1 VQLSFYFHERAES
14 IIIEAHLST
23 AGMQPAIKE
32 RTMKSKKGLLLLVVL
47 LVLGLAMACSQK
59 KEGSAPPE
67 KPAAAAP
74 KGVNMQEG
82 KWEITNTME
91 MQGMPAGMMKP
102 HTMTT
107 CLSQKDYVPKD
118 TEQKDCTMK
127 DLKVE
132 GNTVNWEMLCKNSS
146 GKGSVTYAGSTFD
159 GVMETM
165 IKEDGK
171 EMNAKMT
178 MKGKYLG
185 PCTQ

>member
-1 VQLSFYFHERAES
+1 MKR
-14 IIIEAHLST
+14 
-23 AGMQPAIKE
+23 KE
-32 RTMKSKKGLLLLVVL
+32 GLLLLMVML
-47 LVLGLAMACSQK
+47 FFALAMAGCSQK
-59 KEGSAPPE
+59 KEASAPAEAE

-74 KGVNMQEG
+74 KSVNMQEG

-91 MQGMPAGMMKP
+91 MKGMPAGMMKP

-118 TEQKDCTMK
+118 TGEKDCSMK
-127 DLKVE
+127 DVKVD
-132 GNTVNWEMLCKNSS
+132 GNTVNWEVICKDSS

-165 IKEDGK
+165 MKEGGK
-171 EMNAKMT
+171 EMNVKMT

>member
-1 VQLSFYFHERAES
+1 ME
-14 IIIEAHLST
+14 
-23 AGMQPAIKE
+23 KE
-32 RTMKSKKGLLLLVVL
+32 NTMKLREGLLLLVVL
-47 LVLGLAMACSQK
+47 LVFGLVMAGCQK
-59 KEGSAPPE
+59 KEASAPGGESASAPAE
-67 KPAAAAP
+67 KPAAAP

-91 MQGMPAGMMKP
+91 MKGMPAGMIKP
-102 HTMTT
+102 HTITT

-118 TEQKDCTMK
+118 TQQKESDCTMK

-132 GNTVNWEMLCKNSS
+132 GNTVNWEMQCKNSS

-165 IKEDGK
+165 MKEGGK

>member
-1 VQLSFYFHERAES
+1 MKR
-14 IIIEAHLST
+14 
-23 AGMQPAIKE
+23 KE
-32 RTMKSKKGLLLLVVL
+32 GLLLVVVM
-47 LVLGLAMACSQK
+47 LVFGLAIAGCSQK
-59 KEGSAPPE
+59 KEVSAPAE
-67 KPAAAAP
+67 KPAAAP

-82 KWEITNTME
+82 KWEITNTFE
-91 MQGMPAGMMKP
+91 MKGMPAGMSKP
-102 HTMTT
+102 HTITT

-118 TEQKDCTMK
+118 TQQKDCTMK

-165 IKEDGK
+165 MKEGGK

>member
-1 VQLSFYFHERAES
+1 MKR
-14 IIIEAHLST
+14 
-23 AGMQPAIKE
+23 KE
-32 RTMKSKKGLLLLVVL
+32 GLLLLVVL
-47 LVLGLAMACSQK
+47 LVLGLAMAGCSQK
-59 KEGSAPPE
+59 KEASAPAE
-67 KPAAAAP
+67 KPAAATPEKAAQ

-82 KWEITNTME
+82 KWEITSTME
-91 MQGMPAGMMKP
+91 MKGMPAGMAKP

-146 GKGSVTYAGSTFD
+146 GKGTVTYAGSTFD

-165 IKEDGK
+165 MKEGGK

>member
-1 VQLSFYFHERAES
+1 
-14 IIIEAHLST
+14 
-23 AGMQPAIKE
+23 
-32 RTMKSKKGLLLLVVL
+32 
-47 LVLGLAMACSQK
+47 
-59 KEGSAPPE
+59 
-67 KPAAAAP
+67 
-74 KGVNMQEG
+74 MQEG

-91 MQGMPAGMMKP
+91 MKGMPAGMMKP

-107 CLSQKDYVPKD
+107 CLSQKDSVPKD
-118 TEQKDCTMK
+118 TQQKDCTMK
-127 DLKVE
+127 DVKVE
-132 GNTVNWEMLCKNSS
+132 GNTVNWEMQCKNSS

-165 IKEDGK
+165 MKEGGK

>member
-1 VQLSFYFHERAES
+1 MKR
-14 IIIEAHLST
+14 
-23 AGMQPAIKE
+23 KE
-32 RTMKSKKGLLLLVVL
+32 GLVLLVVL
-47 LVLGLAMACSQK
+47 LVLGMAVAGCSQK
-59 KEGSAPPE
+59 KEASAPSE
-67 KPAAAAP
+67 KPAAAP

-82 KWEITNTME
+82 KWKITNTIE

-102 HTMTT
+102 QTITTTT
-107 CLSQKDYVPKD
+107 CLSQNDYVPKD
-118 TEQKDCTMK
+118 NAQKDCTMK

-146 GKGSVTYAGSTFD
+146 GKGTVTYAGSTFD

-165 IKEDGK
+165 MKEGGK
-171 EMNAKMT
+171 EMTAKMT

>member
-1 VQLSFYFHERAES
+1 MKR
-14 IIIEAHLST
+14 
-23 AGMQPAIKE
+23 KE
-32 RTMKSKKGLLLLVVL
+32 GLLFLVVL
-47 LVLGLAMACSQK
+47 LVFGLAIAGCSQK
-59 KEGSAPPE
+59 KETSAPAE
-67 KPAAAAP
+67 KPAAAT

-82 KWEITNTME
+82 KWKITNTIE

-102 HTMTT
+102 QIITTTT

-118 TEQKDCTMK
+118 TAQKDCTMK

-132 GNTVNWEMLCKNSS
+132 GDTVDWEILCKNSS
-146 GKGSVTYAGSTFD
+146 GKGRVTYAGSTFE

-165 IKEDGK
+165 MKEDGK

>member
-1 VQLSFYFHERAES
+1 
-14 IIIEAHLST
+14 
-23 AGMQPAIKE
+23 
-32 RTMKSKKGLLLLVVL
+32 MKSEKGLLLLVVL
-47 LVLGLAMACSQK
+47 LVLGMTMAGCSQK
-59 KEGSAPPE
+59 KEDSAPVE
-67 KPAAAAP
+67 KPAAAP
-74 KGVNMQEG
+74 KGVNMHEG

-102 HTMTT
+102 HTITT
-107 CLSQKDYVPKD
+107 CLSQKDNVPKD

-127 DLKVE
+127 DMKVE
-132 GNTVNWEMLCKNSS
+132 GDTVSWEMLCKNSS
-146 GKGSVTYAGSTFD
+146 GKGRVTYAGSTFD

-165 IKEDGK
+165 MKEGGK

>member
-1 VQLSFYFHERAES
+1 MKR
-14 IIIEAHLST
+14 
-23 AGMQPAIKE
+23 KE
-32 RTMKSKKGLLLLVVL
+32 RLLLIVVL
-47 LVLGLAMACSQK
+47 LVLGLAMAGCSQK
-59 KEGSAPPE
+59 KEASAPAE
-67 KPAAAAP
+67 KPAAAP

-82 KWEITNTME
+82 KWEITNTFE
-91 MQGMPAGMMKP
+91 MKGMPAGMSKP

-132 GNTVNWEMLCKNSS
+132 GNTVNWEMLCKDSS
-146 GKGSVTYAGSTFD
+146 GRGSVTYAGSTFD

-165 IKEDGK
+165 MKEGGK

>member
-1 VQLSFYFHERAES
+1 
-14 IIIEAHLST
+14 
-23 AGMQPAIKE
+23 MQPAKKESTMKRKE
-32 RTMKSKKGLLLLVVL
+32 RLLLIVVL
-47 LVLGLAMACSQK
+47 LVLGLAMAGCSQK
-59 KEGSAPPE
+59 KEASAPAE
-67 KPAAAAP
+67 KPAAAP

-82 KWEITNTME
+82 KWEITNTFE
-91 MQGMPAGMMKP
+91 MQGMPAGMAKP
-102 HTMTT
+102 HTITT

-132 GNTVNWEMLCKNSS
+132 GNTVHWEMLCKNSS
-146 GKGSVTYAGSTFD
+146 GKGMVTYAGSTFD

-165 IKEDGK
+165 MKEGGK

>member
-1 VQLSFYFHERAES
+1 
-14 IIIEAHLST
+14 
-23 AGMQPAIKE
+23 
-32 RTMKSKKGLLLLVVL
+32 MKSKEGLLLLVVL
-47 LVLGLAMACSQK
+47 LVFGLAMAGCSQK
-59 KEGSAPPE
+59 KEASAPGEQSGSAPVE

-74 KGVNMQEG
+74 KSVNMQEG
-82 KWEITNTME
+82 KWEITNTFE

-118 TEQKDCTMK
+118 TGQKDCTMK
-127 DLKVE
+127 DIKVD
-132 GNTVNWEMLCKNSS
+132 GNTVNWEVLCKDSS

-165 IKEDGK
+165 MKEGGK

>member
-1 VQLSFYFHERAES
+1 MKR
-14 IIIEAHLST
+14 
-23 AGMQPAIKE
+23 KE
-32 RTMKSKKGLLLLVVL
+32 GLLLLVVL
-47 LVLGLAMACSQK
+47 LVFGMAMAGCSQK
-59 KEGSAPPE
+59 KEASSPAEKSATAPAE
-67 KPAAAAP
+67 KPVAAP

-82 KWEITNTME
+82 KWEITNTFE
-91 MQGMPAGMMKP
+91 MKGMPAGMSKP
-102 HTMTT
+102 HTITT

-118 TEQKDCTMK
+118 TEQKDCTVK

-132 GNTVNWEMLCKNSS
+132 GNTVSWELLCRDTS

-165 IKEDGK
+165 MKEGGK
-171 EMNAKMT
+171 EMNAKIM

>member
-1 VQLSFYFHERAES
+1 MKH
-14 IIIEAHLST
+14 
-23 AGMQPAIKE
+23 KE
-32 RTMKSKKGLLLLVVL
+32 GLLFLVVM
-47 LVLGLAMACSQK
+47 LVLVLAAGCSPK
-59 KEGSAPPE
+59 KEASEPGEKSVSAPAE
-67 KPAAAAP
+67 KPAAAP

-91 MQGMPAGMMKP
+91 MKGIPAGMMKP

-107 CLSQKDYVPKD
+107 CLTQKDYVPKD
-118 TEQKDCTMK
+118 TQQKGNDCVMK
-127 DLKVE
+127 DVKVE
-132 GNTVNWEMLCKNSS
+132 GNTVNWEMQCKNSS
-146 GKGSVTYAGSTFD
+146 GKGNVTYAGTTFD

-165 IKEDGK
+165 MKEGGK

>member
-1 VQLSFYFHERAES
+1 MKR
-14 IIIEAHLST
+14 
-23 AGMQPAIKE
+23 KE
-32 RTMKSKKGLLLLVVL
+32 GLLLLVVL
-47 LVLGLAMACSQK
+47 LVLGLAMAGCSQK
-59 KEGSAPPE
+59 KETSAPAE
-67 KPAAAAP
+67 KPVAAP

-82 KWEITNTME
+82 KWEITNTLE
-91 MQGMPAGMMKP
+91 MQGMPAGMAKP
-102 HTMTT
+102 HTFTT

-118 TEQKDCTMK
+118 NEQKNCTMK

-165 IKEDGK
+165 MKEGGK